1 MLKKNEKMNGQNNG
15 VVKKTKNKKINN
27 QYIKTIRER
36 EREREDVEEKER

>member
-36 EREREDVEEKER
+36 EREDVEEKER